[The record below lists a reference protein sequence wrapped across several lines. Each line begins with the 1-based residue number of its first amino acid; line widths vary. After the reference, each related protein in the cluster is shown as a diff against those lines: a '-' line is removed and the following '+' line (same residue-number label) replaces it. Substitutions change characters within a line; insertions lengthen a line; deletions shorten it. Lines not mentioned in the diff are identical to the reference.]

1 MLLCCISESRK
12 IMLGNHEVQ
21 GDMQDKVSCHLE
33 PDQEVAAVL
42 GTDPNVSQSGAT
54 SSARRGSRSS
64 STKELTT
71 GIKMLEHDIQ
81 ESLGTGDAAAQ
92 YPSLHFLAAQGEIA
106 KIKEEIDKGTDVN
119 AVDKTGLTPLAWAAA
134 HRQKATISVLL
145 KSGADA
151 TACSPTGETALSFA
165 ACQGQLDVVEQ
176 LLEYGA
182 DPDIANVEG
191 GTPLMYAAYNG
202 YPQVVKLLL
211 EHGADLTAT
220 NNEGHTAL
228 SLALGVGNKNVQRV
242 IEDYLRSILE
252 NRASSSCYG
261 EIQK

>member
-1 MLLCCISESRK
+1 
-12 IMLGNHEVQ
+12 MLGNQESQ
-21 GDMQDKVSCHLE
+21 GEPQDKLSCQLE

-42 GTDPNVSQSGAT
+42 GTEPHFAQSGHLLVKK
-54 SSARRGSRSS
+54 GPRSS
-64 STKELTT
+64 STKELT
-71 GIKMLEHDIQ
+71 GGFKLEQEIKEYVSTTDK
-81 ESLGTGDAAAQ
+81 AAAQ

-134 HRQKATISVLL
+134 HRQKATITILL
-145 KSGADA
+145 QSGADA

-165 ACQGQLDVVEQ
+165 ACQGQLDAVEQ

-191 GTPLMYAAYNG
+191 GTPLMYAAFNG

-220 NNEGHTAL
+220 NNEGQTAM
-228 SLALGVGNKNVQRV
+228 SLAVGVGNKNVQRV

-252 NRASSSCYG
+252 RHS
-261 EIQK
+261 

>member
-1 MLLCCISESRK
+1 
-12 IMLGNHEVQ
+12 MLGNQESQ
-21 GDMQDKVSCHLE
+21 GEPQDQLASHLE

-42 GTDPNVSQSGAT
+42 GKEANFPQSGLPA
-54 SSARRGSRSS
+54 SVKRGSRSS

-71 GIKMLEHDIQ
+71 GVKLEQ
-81 ESLGTGDAAAQ
+81 EVKESLSNGDTAAQ

-119 AVDKTGLTPLAWAAA
+119 TVDKTGLTPLAWAAA
-134 HRQKATISVLL
+134 HRQKATITVLL

-151 TACSPTGETALSFA
+151 TLCSPTGETALSFA
-165 ACQGQLDVVEQ
+165 ACQGQLDAVEQ

-182 DPDIANVEG
+182 DPDVANAEG

-228 SLALGVGNKNVQRV
+228 SLAVGVGNKNVQRV
-242 IEDYLRSILE
+242 MEDYLRSILE
-252 NRASSSCYG
+252 NRSSLPCSG

>member
-1 MLLCCISESRK
+1 
-12 IMLGNHEVQ
+12 MLGNQESQ
-21 GDMQDKVSCHLE
+21 GEPQDKLASHLE

-42 GTDPNVSQSGAT
+42 ATEPNFPQCGPSPASGK
-54 SSARRGSRSS
+54 RGSSRSS
-64 STKELTT
+64 STKELAT
-71 GIKMLEHDIQ
+71 GIKLEQ
-81 ESLGTGDAAAQ
+81 EIKENLSNGDTAAAQ

-106 KIKEEIDKGTDVN
+106 KIKEEVDKGTYIN
-119 AVDKTGLTPLAWAAA
+119 AVDKAGLTPLAWAAA
-134 HRQKATISVLL
+134 HRQKATIIVLL

-151 TACSPTGETALSFA
+151 TICSPTGETALSFA
-165 ACQGQLDVVEQ
+165 ACQGQLDAVEQ

-220 NNEGHTAL
+220 NNEGYTAL
-228 SLALGVGNKNVQRV
+228 SLAAGVGNKNVQRV
-242 IEDYLRSILE
+242 MEDYLRSILE
-252 NRASSSCYG
+252 NQSSLSCVG
-261 EIQK
+261 EIQT

>member
-1 MLLCCISESRK
+1 
-12 IMLGNHEVQ
+12 MLGNHEVQ
-21 GDMQDKVSCHLE
+21 GDMQDKLGCHLE

-42 GTDPNVSQSGAT
+42 GAEPNFSQSGT
-54 SSARRGSRSS
+54 STSARRCSRSS
-64 STKELTT
+64 STKEFTS
-71 GIKMLEHDIQ
+71 GIKLEHDMK
-81 ESLGTGDAAAQ
+81 ESLSSGDTAAQ

-134 HRQKATISVLL
+134 HRQKATISLLL

-151 TACSPTGETALSFA
+151 TVCSPTGETALSFA

-176 LLEYGA
+176 LLEYRA
-182 DPDIANVEG
+182 DPDITNVEG

-202 YPQVVKLLL
+202 YPQVVKCLL

-228 SLALGVGNKNVQRV
+228 SLAVGVGNKNVQRV
-242 IEDYLRSILE
+242 MENYLRSILE
-252 NRASSSCYG
+252 NRSSSSCDG

>member
-1 MLLCCISESRK
+1 
-12 IMLGNHEVQ
+12 MLGNQESQ
-21 GDMQDKVSCHLE
+21 GEPQDKLSPHLE

-42 GTDPNVSQSGAT
+42 GTEPNFTQSGPA
-54 SSARRGSRSS
+54 SVKKGSRSS
-64 STKELTT
+64 STKEITAES
-71 GIKMLEHDIQ
+71 KLEEEVKENMSTVDKA
-81 ESLGTGDAAAQ
+81 SAQ

-106 KIKEEIDKGTDVN
+106 KIKDEIDKGTDVN

-134 HRQKATISVLL
+134 HRQKATITVLL
-145 KSGADA
+145 QSGADA
-151 TACSPTGETALSFA
+151 TVCSPTGETALSFA
-165 ACQGQLDVVEQ
+165 ACQGQLDAVEQ

-191 GTPLMYAAYNG
+191 GTPLMYAAFNG

-228 SLALGVGNKNVQRV
+228 SLAVGVGNKNVQRV
-242 IEDYLRSILE
+242 MEDYLRSILE
-252 NRASSSCYG
+252 VR
-261 EIQK
+261 